1 MAISIYFFVLFFFRR
16 KSLHNIR
23 AIHDAESWLNHSFLR
38 NILFLYCLPTIIQSV
53 LLWTFYH
60 ELMAWNPDSDE
71 HMLAWFRGCDRLWPY
86 RRLFFTNCARI
97 PPFTTLLPHAMTTSF
112 KYYITR
118 RFLKTLLLSVCNIN
132 KTFIQLHT

>member
-1 MAISIYFFVLFFFRR
+1 
-16 KSLHNIR
+16 
-23 AIHDAESWLNHSFLR
+23 
-38 NILFLYCLPTIIQSV
+38 
-53 LLWTFYH
+53 
-60 ELMAWNPDSDE
+60 MAWNPDSDE
-71 HMLAWFRGCDRLWPY
+71 HICLPGSLVVIGFGRIGDFRQI
-86 RRLFFTNCARI
+86 FTNCARI